1 VAADPRRDSVVVD
14 ASLHQAGDTLRC
26 LYGGTGS
33 VSVERAPDGTM
44 FVRLPLTSHQFV
56 VLA

>member
-1 VAADPRRDSVVVD
+1 
-14 ASLHQAGDTLRC
+14 
-26 LYGGTGS
+26 

-44 FVRLPLTSHQFV
+44 FVRLPLDSHQFV